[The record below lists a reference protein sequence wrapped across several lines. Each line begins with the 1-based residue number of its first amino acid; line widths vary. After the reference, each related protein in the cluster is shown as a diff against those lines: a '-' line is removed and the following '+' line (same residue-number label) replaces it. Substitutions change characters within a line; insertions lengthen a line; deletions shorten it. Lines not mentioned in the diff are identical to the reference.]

1 MLVFPHASVATQVR
15 VATNVFPQPR
25 LVTVLKI
32 VIVEV
37 PQLLVAVGVSKVR
50 LPTPHSFVLF
60 AKHVMEGA
68 VVSMVAMV

>member
-1 MLVFPHASVATQVR
+1 MAAQVR
-15 VATNVFPQPR
+15 VATKVLPQPR
-25 LVTVLKI
+25 LVTVLTMAI
-32 VIVEV
+32 VAA

-60 AKHVMEGA
+60 AKHVMEGT